1 MMVYVWLG
9 ILVAAVVL
17 ELATAQIVSIWFAIG
32 ALAAFIAALV
42 GVEQLW
48 IQIVIFVMISA
59 IAVAVTRPLVKKMIN
74 KKAEPTNAD
83 MVIGKTGIV
92 TEKIDN
98 LAPSGLVKV
107 NGTVWTARTA
117 DDSVIE
123 ENEKVIIKEISGVKL
138 LVTSPSL
145 PESAEPVGKE
155 FSSRAPT
162 SWKAWHKSAPW
173 SLTRLAPLPR
183 AASGWW
189 QSVRIPTLPFTSQK
203 RSFWSWPPW

>member
-17 ELATAQIVSIWFAIG
+17 EIATTQIVSIWFAIG
-32 ALAAFIAALV
+32 ALAAFITALA

-48 IQIVIFVMISA
+48 IQIVIFVVVSA

-92 TEKIDN
+92 IEKIDN
-98 LAPSGLVKV
+98 IAASGLVKV
-107 NGTVWTARTA
+107 NGAVWTARSA

-123 ENEKVIIKEISGVKL
+123 ADEKVIIKEISGVKL
-138 LVTSPSL
+138 LVIK
-145 PESAEPVGKE
+145 ES
-155 FSSRAPT
+155 
-162 SWKAWHKSAPW
+162 
-173 SLTRLAPLPR
+173 
-183 AASGWW
+183 
-189 QSVRIPTLPFTSQK
+189 
-203 RSFWSWPPW
+203 

>member
-1 MMVYVWLG
+1 MMIYVWLG
-9 ILVAAVVL
+9 ILVATVIL
-17 ELATAQIVSIWFAIG
+17 EIATTQMVSIWFAIG

-48 IQIVIFVMISA
+48 IQIVIFVVVSA

-98 LAPSGLVKV
+98 LAPSGFVKV
-107 NGTVWTARTA
+107 NGSVWTARSA

-123 ENEKVIIKEISGVKL
+123 ADEKVIIKEISGVKL
-138 LVTSPSL
+138 LVI
-145 PESAEPVGKE
+145 KE
-155 FSSRAPT
+155 N
-162 SWKAWHKSAPW
+162 
-173 SLTRLAPLPR
+173 
-183 AASGWW
+183 
-189 QSVRIPTLPFTSQK
+189 
-203 RSFWSWPPW
+203 

>member
-9 ILVAAVVL
+9 ILVAAV
-17 ELATAQIVSIWFAIG
+17 IVEVCTTQMVSVWFAIG
-32 ALAAFIAALV
+32 ALASFFVALA

-48 IQIVIFVMISA
+48 IQIVVFVVVS
-59 IAVAVTRPLVKKMIN
+59 AVAVIVTRPLVKKMVN

-107 NGTVWTARTA
+107 GGAVWTARAA

-123 ENEKVIIKEISGVKL
+123 ADEKVVVKEIRGVKL
-138 LVTSPSL
+138 LVI
-145 PESAEPVGKE
+145 KE
-155 FSSRAPT
+155 
-162 SWKAWHKSAPW
+162 
-173 SLTRLAPLPR
+173 
-183 AASGWW
+183 
-189 QSVRIPTLPFTSQK
+189 I
-203 RSFWSWPPW
+203 

>member
-9 ILVAAVVL
+9 ILIAAVVL
-17 ELATAQIVSIWFAIG
+17 EIATSQIVSIWFAIG
-32 ALAAFIAALV
+32 ALAAFITALV

-48 IQIVIFVMISA
+48 IQIIVFVVVSA

-83 MVIGKTGIV
+83 MVIGKTGLV

-107 NGTVWTARTA
+107 NGSIWTARSA

-138 LVTSPSL
+138 LVI
-145 PESAEPVGKE
+145 KE
-155 FSSRAPT
+155 N
-162 SWKAWHKSAPW
+162 
-173 SLTRLAPLPR
+173 
-183 AASGWW
+183 
-189 QSVRIPTLPFTSQK
+189 
-203 RSFWSWPPW
+203 